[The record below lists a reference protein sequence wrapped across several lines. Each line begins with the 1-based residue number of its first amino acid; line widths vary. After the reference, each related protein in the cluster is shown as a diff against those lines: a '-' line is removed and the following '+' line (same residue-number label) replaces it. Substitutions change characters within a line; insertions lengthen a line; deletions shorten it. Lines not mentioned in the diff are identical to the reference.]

1 MGFKDLLKPNINNAP
16 AALYDLIDHE
26 DWQLVL
32 MECNMWPTAAKK
44 MELTRG
50 VL

>member
-1 MGFKDLLKPNINNAP
+1 MGFKDILKPKTNNAS
-16 AALYDLIDHE
+16 AALYDLINHE